1 MIGGCRVVREI
12 KRGGMGCVY
21 LAEHLTLRC
30 PVALKTILPFR
41 DDERGR
47 RLFFREARV
56 CAQIDH
62 PNVVVIHNAGEEDGV
77 PYIIMRH
84 VDGKNL
90 AEYLDDQGGPLSW
103 AKALSIMRSVARGL
117 SAVHRR
123 NLVHRDV
130 KPSNIM
136 VSFEG
141 RVLLMDFGLVR
152 DASEGSLSATTGVM
166 GTPQYMSPEQCAG
179 VSLDGRSDIFSLGS
193 SLYYLLTRVPPFG
206 LGDTAAVL
214 HRILARQVP
223 RPVHKVNPAVPQAV
237 SDLVARCMAFD
248 PLHRFQTVDE
258 LDHAMRELLQQ
269 FSRQS
274 DVSLSSPSIGGEPAD
289 SAGSLSASL
298 APLEL
303 VPLDL
308 SEPSFWK
315 RRAGWIALAVVACVA
330 AIGLIVVS
338 GDPTMVT
345 QKPVEPRVDLTGMV
359 LIDAGRAQL
368 GISLENTK
376 AAILASGDAAKG
388 VGDFPNAIDV
398 YRERFETV
406 RRFWIDKYEVTNR
419 QYAQFLEQT
428 RYPRTP
434 WPGGKPKPEELDDP
448 VTRVTHDDA
457 TAFAKWKGM
466 QLPTRAQWMR
476 AFHGDTSAPFPWGD
490 EYQSGWANVK
500 ENKRF
505 TSISPATATPQDV
518 SRPFGVVNLAG
529 NVRELLRDLEF
540 VPYTS
545 EVGDHCV
552 IAKGGDFDT
561 RLCEVGGT
569 EIWSLPSGSDRRV
582 GFRCVYEPPT
592 GSLPDRHP

>member
-1 MIGGCRVVREI
+1 MLQSISGDPVLEPGRVIGGCRVVREI

-21 LAEHLTLRC
+21 LAEHLTLGC
-30 PVALKTILPFR
+30 PVALKTILPFQ

-90 AEYLDDQGGPLSW
+90 AEYLNDQGGPLPW

-123 NLVHRDV
+123 KLVHRDV

-214 HRILARQVP
+214 HRILARQAP
-223 RPVHKVNPAVPQAV
+223 RPVHMVNPAVPQAV

-248 PLHRFQTVDE
+248 PQHRFQTVDE
-258 LDHAMRELLQQ
+258 LDRAIRELLQQ
-269 FSRQS
+269 SARQP
-274 DVSLSSPSIGGEPAD
+274 DVAVCLPSPEGDPDVPS
-289 SAGSLSASL
+289 GSLSASL

-303 VPLDL
+303 IPLDL
-308 SEPSFWK
+308 SEPPFWK
-315 RRAGWIALAVVACVA
+315 RRAGWIALAAVACVA
-330 AIGLIVVS
+330 VLGLIVVS
-338 GDPTMVT
+338 ADPPAEPP
-345 QKPVEPRVDLTGMV
+345 KPPNPQVDLAGMV

-368 GISLENTK
+368 GISLEKTK
-376 AAILASGDAAKG
+376 AAINASGDTASG
-388 VGDFPNAIDV
+388 VGEPANSADV
-398 YRERFETV
+398 YRERFEMV
-406 RRFWIDKYEVTNR
+406 GRFWIDKYEVTNR
-419 QYAQFLEQT
+419 QYQRFLEQT
-428 RYPRTP
+428 RYPR
-434 WPGGKPKPEELDDP
+434 KPSTWQFGNVKPEELDDP
-448 VTRVTHDDA
+448 VTGVTHADA
-457 TAFAKWKGM
+457 MAFAKWRGM
-466 QLPTRAQWMR
+466 QLPTRAEWMR
-476 AFHGDTSAPFPWGD
+476 AYHGDTSAPFPWGD

-500 ENKRF
+500 ENRQGF
-505 TSISPATATPQDV
+505 SH
-518 SRPFGVVNLAG
+518 
-529 NVRELLRDLEF
+529 READAKSLLDEAFRR
-540 VPYTS
+540 
-545 EVGDHCV
+545 GM
-552 IAKGGDFDT
+552 GGAAA
-561 RLCEVGGT
+561 C
-569 EIWSLPSGSDRRV
+569 
-582 GFRCVYEPPT
+582 
-592 GSLPDRHP
+592 